1 MLRWAEGPRRSTR
14 ISALNARKAQKTR
27 KGMGGAL
34 EGPASACRTRGA
46 RRKRKLQAV
55 EDTEDGVLTNLLL
68 LLSFHL
74 EPVLFPDPD
83 FGRPPSKSFCQ
94 FSRLAPLSTSSLF
107 AISPFS
113 FPKGQQSIVPS
124 ATKLPEKQ
132 MLELVLDTLQ
142 KRDTYEIFAQPV
154 DPNEVEN
161 YYEIIEEP
169 MDFGTMRAKLH
180 EHDAFLITK
189 NAMHFNSSSTMYFR
203 QARAIHELTK
213 KVFHL
218 LKTNPEEFKRQF
230 SDTRRRSTRKLT
242 KPENCRAS
250 FSSKS
255 YRKATSNTRSGGA
268 VEHEPSK
275 STHCFFSPMSR
286 TVQIGSTLGEATD
299 GRRESDRRST
309 YRSWRSMLTESSSI
323 FMDAMSNSMQPI
335 NQQEI
340 SYAESLMS
348 FAKNLGPTAQKVAQ
362 KKLQGLGLFNADP
375 YGSIPTSEFSS
386 FAPKTQ
392 AHEVSTSIQLG
403 SHDKSDA
410 ARSPLKPLSLR
421 DRPQRR
427 PVVLGCTTS
436 KLCSGLIDARKK
448 ATPIE
453 QKSSLSRDF
462 PQIIGQK
469 IYETD
474 SPVIPGVERASGQL
488 SSYPFHTKNQTWT
501 SEAASEIYRADN
513 YNSGNDETI
522 QNLSHPWL
530 QRNVGNLQNMSLAMS
545 HREYAHAGPSH
556 LTPPTPQFKFDLPY
570 LKMKLDQ
577 MKSVEQERLVY
588 NSGFCIPS
596 DLFTNESIYQGDL
609 DREAKDAGFGGYRG
623 NQQGSFDDGYF
634 EDLAL
639 QL

>member
-1 MLRWAEGPRRSTR
+1 MSRRNLGMLRWAEGPRRSTR

-55 EDTEDGVLTNLLL
+55 EDTEDGSDDL
-68 LLSFHL
+68 
-74 EPVLFPDPD
+74 
-83 FGRPPSKSFCQ
+83 PSQ
-94 FSRLAPLSTSSLF
+94 EDQPEG
-107 AISPFS
+107 SPNDEEHDTET
-113 FPKGQQSIVPS
+113 GQQSIVPS

-180 EHDAFLITK
+180 EVMYENLQQFEHDAFLITK

>member
-55 EDTEDGVLTNLLL
+55 EDTEDGSDDL
-68 LLSFHL
+68 
-74 EPVLFPDPD
+74 
-83 FGRPPSKSFCQ
+83 PSQ
-94 FSRLAPLSTSSLF
+94 EDQPEG
-107 AISPFS
+107 SPNDEEHDTET
-113 FPKGQQSIVPS
+113 GQQSIVPS

-180 EHDAFLITK
+180 EVMYENLQQFEHDAFLITK

-323 FMDAMSNSMQPI
+323 FMDAMSNSMQPVMLI